1 LKVVKIEHFNEAVDL
16 FNKMGVDPYGIQAMV
31 SKTMAVNIFIPKV
44 LCKVANIL
52 KQEMISLGGDAA
64 VARDSVSCSV
74 ETTDVLLMGT
84 YKQHER
90 LVEKLAKQPFGLSA
104 VSSNVKQIID
114 NMQGGNY
121 ELKTS
126 RRILPL
132 GKKTI
137 VMGILNV
144 TPDSFSDGNLHFEH
158 QVAID
163 HGLRMVD
170 EGADIID
177 VGGES
182 TRPGSKAITSRQE
195 IARVLPVIEGLAAKI
210 KIPISIDTSKAEV
223 ASAAIKAGAE
233 IVNDVSA
240 LRDKKMLS
248 VLKETQA
255 AIILM
260 HMRGIPENMQSGDL
274 HYDDLMLDISNF
286 LRERCQKA
294 ISAGLSR
301 NSIVVD
307 PGIGFGKSYDDNCR
321 IIRKLDEL
329 KALGFPILLGTSRKA
344 FIGNVTGGDPQNRL
358 EGTAATVVASILN
371 GCHIVR
377 VHDVAFMRKVADM
390 TDAILHFGC
399 P

>member
-344 FIGNVTGGDPQNRL
+344 FIGNVRGGDPLNRL

>member
-1 LKVVKIEHFNEAVDL
+1 MKVVKIEHFNEAVDL

-344 FIGNVTGGDPQNRL
+344 FIGNVRGGDPLNRL

>member
-1 LKVVKIEHFNEAVDL
+1 MKVVKIEHFNEAVDL

>member
-329 KALGFPILLGTSRKA
+329 KALGFPILLGTSRKT